1 MLGSTTLHGWI
12 ESAWY
17 LQITEPDESQAVQV
31 DKTSKAPASVIMT
44 REFRNAGHYPKIELK
59 LRMGEFGD
67 PTYEVTAEVYSE
79 EDEGGKSKRLNVD
92 QVAVEIIRAI
102 RTIKENRIVPWTELM
117 EMIGVDSQKLIKEA
131 ASLAAKTDTSLKIT
145 AAGVTKIKKKKAG

>member
-1 MLGSTTLHGWI
+1 
-12 ESAWY
+12 
-17 LQITEPDESQAVQV
+17 
-31 DKTSKAPASVIMT
+31 MT

-79 EDEGGKSKRLNVD
+79 EGEGKSKRLNVD
-92 QVAVEIIRAI
+92 QVAVEIIRLI

-117 EMIGVDSQKLIKEA
+117 EMVGVDSQKLIKEA

-145 AAGVTKIKKKKAG
+145 AAGVTKTKKKVS